1 VGQEH
6 IDLRRDQFGRESG
19 KAIVISLGK
28 LIVDGNIF
36 SLFVAEWRKPFSRAS
51 ISRVYSACEVTPR

>member
-1 VGQEH
+1 LAARAPGVLWGQED
-6 IDLRRDQFGRESG
+6 IDLRRDQLGGESG

-36 SLFVAEWRKPFSRAS
+36 SLLVAELAQ
-51 ISRVYSACEVTPR
+51 AL